1 MSNMETNPIIEA
13 KNLGIKYKISRFKR
27 SSVMNLMKTV
37 ATRNSLKSNGEFWG
51 LRNLNFEVQK
61 GDILGVLGKN
71 GSGKSTLLRT
81 IAGIYL
87 PDEGEMNV
95 NGTVSSMLTLSSG
108 FKEDLTGVENI
119 FLIGVVTGFT
129 EKEIKAKFA
138 EIVEF
143 SELED
148 FIYQPVKSYSS
159 GMKARLGFSIAIS
172 LKRDIMLV
180 DEILGV
186 GDFKFREKSRK
197 KMIELIKSD
206 ITVVLVSHDSET
218 IKEYSNKCIWIH
230 EGELKAAG
238 ETDEMMKLYLDS

>member
-1 MSNMETNPIIEA
+1 MSKKSIIIA
-13 KNLGIKYKISRFKR
+13 DNLGIKYKISKFKR
-27 SSVMNLMKTV
+27 SSVKDL
-37 ATRNSLKSNGEFWG
+37 LKSVGSRNTLKSMGEFWA
-51 LRNLNFEVQK
+51 LRNLNFTVNH

-87 PDEGEMNV
+87 PDEGNLKV

-108 FKEDLTGVENI
+108 FKEDLSGFENI
-119 FLIGVVTGFT
+119 YLIGVITGFT
-129 EKEIKAKFA
+129 ENEVKEKFN

-143 SELED
+143 SELGD

-159 GMKARLGFSIAIS
+159 GMKARLGFSIAIT

-197 KMIELIKSD
+197 KMVELIKSD
-206 ITVVLVSHDSET
+206 ITVILVSHDAET
-218 IKEYSNKCIWIH
+218 IQEYSNKCIWIH
-230 EGELKAAG
+230 EGELKATG
-238 ETDEMMKLYLDS
+238 ETEEVMKKYLNS

>member
-1 MSNMETNPIIEA
+1 MSNSPIIKA
-13 KNLGIKYKISRFKR
+13 QNLGIKFKISKFKK
-27 SSVMNLMKTV
+27 SSVKDLLKTV
-37 ATRNSLKSNGEFWG
+37 SSRNSLKSNGEFWA
-51 LRNLNFEVQK
+51 LKNLDFEVHP

-71 GSGKSTLLRT
+71 GSGKSTLLRA

-87 PDEGEMNV
+87 PDEGGITV

-108 FKEDLTGVENI
+108 FKEDLSGVENI
-119 FLIGVVTGFT
+119 YLIGVITGFT

-148 FIYQPVKSYSS
+148 FIYQPVKTYSS
-159 GMKARLGFSIAIS
+159 GMKARLGFSIAIT

-186 GDFKFREKSRK
+186 GDFKFQEKSRQ
-197 KMIELIKSD
+197 KMIDLIRSE
-206 ITVVLVSHDSET
+206 ITVILVSHDAQT
-218 IKEYSNKCIWIH
+218 IKDYSNKCIWIH

-238 ETDEMMKLYLDS
+238 ETEEVMNLYLKS

>member
-1 MSNMETNPIIEA
+1 METNTIIQA

-27 SSVMNLMKTV
+27 SSIMNLVKNV
-37 ATRNSLKSNGEFWG
+37 ASRNSLKSNGEFWG
-51 LRNLNFEVQK
+51 LRDLNFEVQK

-71 GSGKSTLLRT
+71 GSGKSTLLKT

-87 PDEGEMNV
+87 PDEGEINV
-95 NGTVSSMLTLSSG
+95 KGTVSSMLTLSSG
-108 FKEDLTGVENI
+108 FKEDLSGVENI
-119 FLIGVVTGFT
+119 FLIGVLTGFS
-129 EKEIKAKFA
+129 EKQIKAKFS

-172 LKRDIMLV
+172 LKKDIMLV

-206 ITVVLVSHDSET
+206 ITVILVSHDSET
-218 IKEYSNKCIWIH
+218 IREYSNKCIWIH
-230 EGELKAAG
+230 EGELKATG
-238 ETDEMMKLYLDS
+238 NTENVMEKYLTS

>member
-1 MSNMETNPIIEA
+1 MSKKSIIQA
-13 KNLGIKYKISRFKR
+13 NNLGIKYKISKFKR
-27 SSVMNLMKTV
+27 SSVKDLLKV
-37 ATRNSLKSNGEFWG
+37 VGTRNSLKSDSEFWA
-51 LRNLNFEVQK
+51 LKNLNFSVEP

-87 PDEGEMNV
+87 PDEGSLTV

-108 FKEDLTGVENI
+108 FKEDLSGVENI
-119 FLIGVVTGFT
+119 YLIGVITGFT
-129 EKEIKAKFA
+129 EKEIKSKFK
-138 EIVEF
+138 EIVNF
-143 SELED
+143 SELGD

-159 GMKARLGFSIAIS
+159 GMKARLGFSIATS

-197 KMIELIKSD
+197 KMIELINSD
-206 ITVVLVSHDSET
+206 ITVILVSHDAET
-218 IKEYSNKCIWIH
+218 IREYSNKCIWIH

-238 ETDEMMKLYLDS
+238 NTEEVMTQYMNS

>member
-1 MSNMETNPIIEA
+1 MSNSPIIKAE
-13 KNLGIKYKISRFKR
+13 NLGIKFKISKFKK
-27 SSVMNLMKTV
+27 SSVKDLLKTV
-37 ATRNSLKSNGEFWG
+37 GSRNSLKSNGEFWA
-51 LRNLNFEVQK
+51 LKNLNFEVHP

-71 GSGKSTLLRT
+71 GSGKSTLLRA

-87 PDEGEMNV
+87 PDEGEITV

-108 FKEDLTGVENI
+108 FKEDLSGLENI
-119 FLIGVVTGFT
+119 YLIGVITGFT

-148 FIYQPVKSYSS
+148 FIYQPVKTYSA
-159 GMKARLGFSIAIS
+159 GMKARLGFSIAIT

-186 GDFKFREKSRK
+186 GDFKFQEKSRQ
-197 KMIELIKSD
+197 KMIDLIRSE
-206 ITVVLVSHDSET
+206 ITVILVSHDAQT
-218 IKEYSNKCIWIH
+218 IKDYSNKCIWIH

-238 ETDEMMKLYLDS
+238 ETEEVMNLYLES

>member
-1 MSNMETNPIIEA
+1 MFNLENLTIQRGSRIILSDFKSVIETGSLTII
-13 KNLGIKYKISRFKR
+13 K
-27 SSVMNLMKTV
+27 
-37 ATRNSLKSNGEFWG
+37 
-51 LRNLNFEVQK
+51 
-61 GDILGVLGKN
+61 GKN

-108 FKEDLTGVENI
+108 FKQDLTGVENI

>member
-1 MSNMETNPIIEA
+1 MDKDIIIEA
-13 KNLGIKYKISRFKR
+13 KDLGVKYKVSAFKR
-27 SSVMNLMKTV
+27 SSVKDLLKKV
-37 ATRNSLKSNGEFWG
+37 ATRNTLKSKGEFWA
-51 LRNLNFEVQK
+51 LKNINFKVKK

-81 IAGIYL
+81 IAGIYV
-87 PDEGEMNV
+87 PDEGSIKV

-119 FLIGVVTGFT
+119 FLTGVVTGFT
-129 EKEIKAKFA
+129 EKEITDAFA
-138 EIVEF
+138 EIVSF

-159 GMKARLGFSIAIS
+159 GMKARLAFSIATT

-186 GDFKFREKSRK
+186 GDFKFREKSRA
-197 KMIELIKSD
+197 KMIELINSD
-206 ITVVLVSHDSET
+206 ITVILVSHDTET
-218 IKEYSNKCIWIH
+218 IREYSNNCIWIS
-230 EGELKAAG
+230 EGSLITTGTTEEVL
-238 ETDEMMKLYLDS
+238 TQYLNS

>member
-1 MSNMETNPIIEA
+1 MSKEPIIQA
-13 KNLGIKYKISRFKR
+13 DNLGIKYKISKFKR
-27 SSVMNLMKTV
+27 SSVKDLLKSV
-37 ATRNSLKSNGEFWG
+37 GTRNTLKSMGEFWA
-51 LRNLNFEVQK
+51 LRNLNFTVNQ

-87 PDEGEMNV
+87 PDEGSLSV
-95 NGTVSSMLTLSSG
+95 GGTVSSMLTLASG
-108 FKEDLTGVENI
+108 FKEDLSGIENI
-119 FLIGVVTGFT
+119 FLIGVITGFT
-129 EKEIKAKFA
+129 EKEIKDKFD

-143 SELED
+143 SELGD

-159 GMKARLGFSIAIS
+159 GMKARLGFSIAIT

-186 GDFKFREKSRK
+186 GDFKFREKSRQ

-206 ITVVLVSHDSET
+206 VTVILVSHDAET
-218 IKEYSNKCIWIH
+218 IQEYSNKCIWIH

-238 ETDEMMKLYLDS
+238 GTDEVMQQYLNS

>member
-1 MSNMETNPIIEA
+1 METNTIIQA

-27 SSVMNLMKTV
+27 SSIMNLVKNV
-37 ATRNSLKSNGEFWG
+37 ASRNSLKSNGAFWG
-51 LRNLNFEVQK
+51 LRDLNFEVQK

-71 GSGKSTLLRT
+71 GSGKSTLLKT

-87 PDEGEMNV
+87 PDEGEINV

-119 FLIGVVTGFT
+119 FLIGVLTGFS
-129 EKEIKAKFA
+129 EKQIKAKFS

-159 GMKARLGFSIAIS
+159 GMKARLGFSIATS
-172 LKRDIMLV
+172 LKKDIMLV

-206 ITVVLVSHDSET
+206 VTVILVSHDSET
-218 IKEYSNKCIWIH
+218 IREYSNKAIWIH
-230 EGELKAAG
+230 EGELKATG
-238 ETDEMMKLYLDS
+238 NTDEVMKLYLDS

>member
-1 MSNMETNPIIEA
+1 METNPIIEA

-108 FKEDLTGVENI
+108 FKEDLSGVEYI

>member
-129 EKEIKAKFA
+129 EKEIKAK
-138 EIVEF
+138 
-143 SELED
+143 
-148 FIYQPVKSYSS
+148 K
-159 GMKARLGFSIAIS
+159 
-172 LKRDIMLV
+172 
-180 DEILGV
+180 
-186 GDFKFREKSRK
+186 
-197 KMIELIKSD
+197 
-206 ITVVLVSHDSET
+206 
-218 IKEYSNKCIWIH
+218 
-230 EGELKAAG
+230 
-238 ETDEMMKLYLDS
+238 